1 MKKSFE
7 FALERNETA
16 GIIASALAP
25 EMNAPHERHSKAEMH
40 INKNIL
46 MLKINAA
53 DKKSLETCR
62 KTYATLIKFIKNI
75 IGG

>member
-1 MKKSFE
+1 MKKSLE
-7 FALERNETA
+7 FSFSGNGTA

-25 EMNAPHERHSKAEMH
+25 ELKSAHERHAKAGMH

-62 KTYATLIKFIKNI
+62 KTYSTLIRFIKNI

>member
-7 FALERNETA
+7 FELKDKEAA
-16 GIIASALAP
+16 GIAASALAP
-25 EMNAPHERHSKAEMH
+25 ELNSRHERHAKTEMH

-53 DKKSLETCR
+53 DKKSLESAG
-62 KTYATLIKFIKNI
+62 KSHSTLVKFIKNI

>member
-1 MKKSFE
+1 MKKSIE
-7 FALERNETA
+7 FSFSGNEAA

-25 EMNAPHERHSKAEMH
+25 EMNAPHERHAKAGMH

-53 DKKSLETCR
+53 DKKSLDSAG
-62 KTYATLIKFIKNI
+62 KFHSTLVKFIKNI

>member
-1 MKKSFE
+1 MKKSLE
-7 FALERNETA
+7 FSFSGNETA

-25 EMNAPHERHSKAEMH
+25 ELNSAHERHAKAGMH

-53 DKKSLETCR
+53 DKKSIETCR
-62 KTYATLIKFIKNI
+62 KTYSTLIKFINNL

>member
-1 MKKSFE
+1 MKKSLE
-7 FALERNETA
+7 FGFRDNETA

-25 EMNAPHERHSKAEMH
+25 ELNSAHERHAKAGMH

-62 KTYATLIKFIKNI
+62 KTYSTLISFIKNI

>member
-7 FALERNETA
+7 FSFRDNETA

-25 EMNAPHERHSKAEMH
+25 ELNSAHERHAKAEMH

-53 DKKSLETCR
+53 DKKSLESAG
-62 KTYATLIKFIKNI
+62 KSHSTLVKFIKNI

>member
-7 FALERNETA
+7 FSFRDNETA

-25 EMNAPHERHSKAEMH
+25 ELNSAHERHAKAEMH

-46 MLKINAA
+46 MLKINAS
-53 DKKSLETCR
+53 DKKSLGSCR
-62 KTYATLIKFIKNI
+62 KTYSTLISFIKNI